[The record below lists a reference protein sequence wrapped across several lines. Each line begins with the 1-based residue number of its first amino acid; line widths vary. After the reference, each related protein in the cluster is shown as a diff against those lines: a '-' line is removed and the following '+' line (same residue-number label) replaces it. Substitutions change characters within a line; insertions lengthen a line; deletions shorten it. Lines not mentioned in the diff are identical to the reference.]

1 MSKLKLFILMGVTS
15 LVTGCITFDQK
26 SESVTFHQLSA
37 PVTTPTKK
45 APIIYIPR
53 ANIPVSLRR
62 PTLVIADESR
72 VIKVDDS
79 QRWIASLDRAVSEI
93 IGRNLTKQTG
103 LPFELQTPNEN
114 YLVLFIDV
122 EAMYLTAQSTVL
134 QLHYRIEDAQGKS
147 LSQGEGQWKAK
158 RSENPIEYVNAQSE
172 NFANAA
178 AQIAKDIKPL
188 IETKNP

>member
-1 MSKLKLFILMGVTS
+1 MSKFTLFLLLS
-15 LVTGCITFDQK
+15 LTCLTTGCITFDQK
-26 SESVTFHQLSA
+26 SESVTFHQLSG

-45 APIIYIPR
+45 SPIIFIPR

-114 YLVLFIDV
+114 YVVLFIDV
-122 EAMYLTAQSTVL
+122 EAMFLTAQATVL

-147 LSQGEGQWKAK
+147 LSQGQGQWKAK
-158 RSENPIEYVNAQSE
+158 RSENPIDYVNAQSE

-178 AQIAKDIKPL
+178 VQIAKDLKPF
-188 IETKNP
+188 IEIKNP

>member
-1 MSKLKLFILMGVTS
+1 MSKFKLFILTS
-15 LVTGCITFDQK
+15 LTILVTGCITFDQK

-37 PVTTPTKK
+37 PVVTPTKK
-45 APIIYIPR
+45 SPIIYIPR

-114 YLVLFIDV
+114 HLVLFIDV
-122 EAMYLTAQSTVL
+122 EAMFLTAQSTVL

-147 LSQGEGQWKAK
+147 LIKGEGQWKAK

-188 IETKNP
+188 IENKNP

>member
-1 MSKLKLFILMGVTS
+1 MSKLKLFILTS
-15 LVTGCITFDQK
+15 LTILVTGCITFDQK

-114 YLVLFIDV
+114 YLVLLIDV
-122 EAMYLTAQSTVL
+122 EAMFLTAQSTVL

>member
-1 MSKLKLFILMGVTS
+1 MSKLKLFLFLSVTS

-26 SESVTFHQLSA
+26 SESVTFHQLSG
-37 PVTTPTKK
+37 PVATPTIK
-45 APIIYIPR
+45 APIIFIPR
-53 ANIPVSLRR
+53 ANIPVGLRR
-62 PTLVIADESR
+62 PTVVITDETK
-72 VIKVDDS
+72 VIKLDDS

-103 LPFELQTPNEN
+103 LPFELQTPSDN
-114 YLVLFIDV
+114 YLVLFVDV
-122 EAMYLTAQSTVL
+122 QAMFLTAQATVL
-134 QLHYRIEDAQGKS
+134 QLHYRIEDAQGKT
-147 LSQGEGQWKAK
+147 LNQGQGQWKAK
-158 RSENPIEYVNAQSE
+158 RSENPIDYVNAQSE

>member
-1 MSKLKLFILMGVTS
+1 MSKLKLFILIGLTS

-37 PVTTPTKK
+37 PVTTPTKN

-62 PTLVIADESR
+62 PTLVIADEAK

-79 QRWIASLDRAVSEI
+79 QRWIASLDRAVSEV

-122 EAMYLTAQSTVL
+122 EAMFLTGQSTVL

-147 LSQGEGQWKAK
+147 LSQGQGQWKAK
-158 RSENPIEYVNAQSE
+158 RSENPIDYVNAQSE
-172 NFANAA
+172 NFASAA

-188 IETKNP
+188 IENKNP

>member
-1 MSKLKLFILMGVTS
+1 MSKFKLFLLIGLSS

-62 PTLVIADESR
+62 PTLVIADENR

-122 EAMYLTAQSTVL
+122 EAMCLTAQSTVL

-147 LSQGEGQWKAK
+147 LIQGEGQWKAK

>member
-72 VIKVDDS
+72 IIKVDDS
-79 QRWIASLDRAVSEI
+79 QRWIASLDRSVSEI

-114 YLVLFIDV
+114 HLVLFIDV
-122 EAMYLTAQSTVL
+122 EAMCLTAQSTVL

-147 LSQGEGQWKAK
+147 MIQGEGQWKAK

-188 IETKNP
+188 IENKNP

>member
-122 EAMYLTAQSTVL
+122 EAMFLTAQSTVL

-158 RSENPIEYVNAQSE
+158 RSENPIDYVNAQSE

-188 IETKNP
+188 IKTKNP

>member
-1 MSKLKLFILMGVTS
+1 MSKFKLFLLIGLSS

-114 YLVLFIDV
+114 HLVLFIDV

-178 AQIAKDIKPL
+178 VQIAKDIKPL
-188 IETKNP
+188 IENKNP

>member
-1 MSKLKLFILMGVTS
+1 MSKLKLFILIGLTS
-15 LVTGCITFDQK
+15 VVTGCITFDQK

-114 YLVLFIDV
+114 YLVLLIDV
-122 EAMYLTAQSTVL
+122 EAMFLTAQSTVL

-188 IETKNP
+188 IENKNP

>member
-1 MSKLKLFILMGVTS
+1 MSKFKLFILTS
-15 LVTGCITFDQK
+15 LTILVTGCITFDQK

-122 EAMYLTAQSTVL
+122 EAMFLTAQSTVP

-172 NFANAA
+172 NFAKAA

>member
-1 MSKLKLFILMGVTS
+1 MSKFTLFLLLSLTCLTTS
-15 LVTGCITFDQK
+15 CITFDQK
-26 SESVTFHQLSA
+26 SESVTFHQLSG

-45 APIIYIPR
+45 SPIIFIPR

-114 YLVLFIDV
+114 FIVLFIDV
-122 EAMYLTAQSTVL
+122 EAMFLTTQATVL

-147 LSQGEGQWKAK
+147 LGQGQGQWKTK
-158 RSENPIEYVNAQSE
+158 RSENPMDYVNAQSE
-172 NFANAA
+172 NLANATA
-178 AQIAKDIKPL
+178 EIARDIKSLTENKIP
-188 IETKNP
+188 